1 MENMKIFQLLYNP
14 YIGNPYVRTLMD
26 GICNIDKNVKFGYG
40 SELFWNDEIFQYN
53 IVHIHFPADYVSFF
67 SKSSISSLF
76 EQRLRELKL
85 NGIKII
91 ATCHNLVPHYERDN
105 NKIQMYKITYMLAD
119 CILHLGE
126 YSLEL
131 LKKEYPLTKHL
142 LLYHHTYDQMY
153 HVMERNNSVKK
164 LSLDPSKKYL
174 LCFGDF
180 RANEERTMIDGIV
193 KYFYKK
199 GIEVLA
205 PHYYKYSKR
214 RNKLKMFTAWLKTK
228 VKSFTTKGLHLYG
241 KYVTDDMLPYF
252 YGAADICLIQRKKI
266 LNSGNLPMAFYMGK
280 VVVGPNVGN
289 VGQILKNTGNPTFD
303 PENEDSIIDAIDKA
317 LMLNE
322 QGIGEKNKK
331 YADENWSTA
340 KISQQLYDIYKSI
353 VGNA

>member
-1 MENMKIFQLLYNP
+1 MFQVISNP
-14 YIGNPYVRTLMD
+14 YAGNPYVYTLMD
-26 GICNIDKNVKFGYG
+26 GICKIDNKFVWNYG
-40 SELFWNDEIFQYN
+40 IKSFWSNEIFQFEIIHIQFPEDIVLFSIKKN
-53 IVHIHFPADYVSFF
+53 I
-67 SKSSISSLF
+67 LLEF
-76 EQRLRELKL
+76 EQRLRILKS
-85 NGIKII
+85 NRIKII
-91 ATCHNLVPHYERDN
+91 ATCHNLRPHTLKDIKYIEA
-105 NKIQMYKITYMLAD
+105 YKITYELAD

-126 YSLEL
+126 YSLNVF
-131 LKKEYPLTKHL
+131 KSKYPLIHNIFL
-142 LLYHHTYDQMY
+142 PHHTYDAIY
-153 HVMERNNSVKK
+153 SVVNRDESIKQ
-164 LSLDPSKKYL
+164 LSLNPSKKYI
-174 LCFGDF
+174 LCFGNF
-180 RANEERTMIDGIV
+180 RNNDERKIV
-193 KYFYKK
+193 TTVLKHYYKFE
-199 GIEVLA
+199 IEILA
-205 PHYYKYSKR
+205 PHYYKYAKR

-228 VKSFTTKGLHLYG
+228 VKSLTTKGLHLYG

-289 VGQILKNTGNPTFD
+289 VGQILKDTGNPTFE